1 MSWIPWVFQ
10 VTRNEIKSIQQCISS
25 GNPPKFV
32 FAGLEIK
39 PRYIAKWNETMALNC
54 PFSYP
59 KTM

>member
-10 VTRNEIKSIQQCISS
+10 VTRNKSIQQCISS

-32 FAGLEIK
+32 FASFELK
-39 PRYIAKWNETMALNC
+39 HRYKTKWKETMAFNC

-59 KTM
+59 KTV